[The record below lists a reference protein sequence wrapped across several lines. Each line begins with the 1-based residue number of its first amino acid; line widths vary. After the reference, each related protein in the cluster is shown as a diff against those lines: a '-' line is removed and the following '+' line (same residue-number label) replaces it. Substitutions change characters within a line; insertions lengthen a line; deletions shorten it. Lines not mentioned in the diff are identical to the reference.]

1 MKTAEK
7 PLITSTTVTV
17 RVQRYGTLIANERKA
32 LPELTKRVNENVRKR
47 NLSRRTMLALK
58 RK

>member
-1 MKTAEK
+1 METAEK
-7 PLITSTTVTV
+7 PSITSTIVTV
-17 RVQRYGTLIANERKA
+17 KVQRYGTLIAKERRA
-32 LPELTKRVNENVRKR
+32 LPDLTKRVNENVRKR